1 MLSELSPV
9 EICGQLVVGAFD
21 GPTLPA
27 EVAEA
32 LAEGRRGGVIL
43 FKRNLP
49 SVEAAHELT
58 SSVLDAARDELP
70 PFIAVDEEGGRVS
83 RLPAPV
89 LRLPPMRVLGRGHDP
104 TLVRSVA
111 EVLGRQLAGLG
122 FNLDFA
128 PVLDVD
134 SNPDNPV
141 IGDRAFSSDADHVA
155 RLGRAFIEGLQ
166 EVGVMACAKHF
177 PGHGDTSVD
186 SHLELPAVAHAKSRL
201 DSVELPPFRTASLRG
216 VAAMMTAHLVVEEL
230 DPGVP
235 ATLSR
240 KLCTTLL
247 RTEVGFQGV
256 LFSDDLLMRALAD
269 HWELEETAVG
279 AVRAGCDAVLVC
291 GAFEQQER
299 VHQAL
304 VAKAESDPAF
314 LARCSEACARGL
326 KARTKWPARPLP
338 SAADLNQL
346 FENDD
351 VRRLQDAIAAASKA

>member
-1 MLSELSPV
+1 MLSELSPA

-21 GPTLPA
+21 SPSLPG
-27 EVAEA
+27 ELAEA
-32 LAEGRRGGVIL
+32 LQQGRRGGVIL

-49 SVEAAHELT
+49 AIEAAHELT
-58 SSVLDAARDELP
+58 SSVLDAARDDLP
-70 PFIAVDEEGGRVS
+70 PFIGVDEEGGRVS
-83 RLPAPV
+83 RLPPPV
-89 LRLPPMRVLGRGHDP
+89 LRLPPMREIGKAADP
-104 TLVRSVA
+104 ALVRRIA
-111 EVLGRQLAGLG
+111 ESLGRQLAGLG

-141 IGDRAFSSDADHVA
+141 IGDRAFSSDPDHVA

-166 EVGVMACAKHF
+166 NVGVMACAKHF

-186 SHLELPAVAHAKSRL
+186 SHLALPAVSHAKSRL

-247 RTEVGFQGV
+247 RTEIGFQGV

-269 HWELEETAVG
+269 HWQLEETAVG

-299 VHQAL
+299 VHEAL
-304 VAKAESDPAF
+304 VAKAEADPAF
-314 LARCSEACARGL
+314 LARCTEACARGL
-326 KARTKWPARPLP
+326 KARKKFPARPLP
-338 SAADLNQL
+338 SAADLTQL
-346 FENDD
+346 FESDE
-351 VRRLQDAIAAASKA
+351 VLHLQEAIADLTKR